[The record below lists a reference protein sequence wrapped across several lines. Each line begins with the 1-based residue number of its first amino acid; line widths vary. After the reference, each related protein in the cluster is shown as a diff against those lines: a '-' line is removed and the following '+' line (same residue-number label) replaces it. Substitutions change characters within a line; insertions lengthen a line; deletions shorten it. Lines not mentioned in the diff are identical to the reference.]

1 MVSGAFDFNSAP
13 FFQSFMEVRVERSQ
27 NRVRFLLH
35 GVNGPLRWQD
45 VQAGGEVIPEGR
57 GKEDVVEFIA
67 PFPEIPG
74 GEPK

>member
-27 NRVRFLLH
+27 GRVRLLLH

-45 VQAGGEVIPEGR
+45 IQTSGAVIPEGR
-57 GKEDVVEFIA
+57 SPEDEVEFIV
-67 PFPEIPG
+67 PLN
-74 GEPK
+74 